1 MTSQQLPFHWKSLG
15 LRIVLPTGLTI
26 ALFILALFVFVIP
39 TIQENSM
46 DRKREM
52 IRELTNSA
60 WNILAKLDNDERLGV
75 LTREQAQKQAI
86 DQIRSLHYGQHMKDY
101 FWINDMHPR
110 MVIHPYRTD
119 LNGSDLSDYQ
129 DPNGKR
135 VFVEFVRVVKKD
147 GSGYVDYMWQS
158 RDNKNLVAPKISYVK
173 GFAPWG
179 WIIGT
184 GIYIDDVQAEI
195 NLLIRS
201 VMKISAVILLV
212 MFVLLAIII
221 RQSYR
226 TQKQLRIEEDEL
238 KKTQASLFFAE
249 KMASLGKLSA
259 MVAHEINNPL
269 SGILS
274 YARLSSRYLN
284 NAAGDPEITAEIHAN
299 LSLIAD
305 EAKRCGN
312 IVKNLML
319 FAKRASG
326 ELKEAHLNEIVD
338 VSMKVI
344 DHSVRMKNLEL
355 RKELD
360 PGDDV
365 IQCDPG
371 AIQQILIAMIVNSIE
386 SSPPE
391 GVIIVSTDCHDP
403 ACVRIMLKD
412 FGAGIAPDMLPHIF
426 EPFFSTKESNKSLGL
441 GLSVVYGI
449 VQRHGGTISVDSHVS
464 AGTEFVITLPRTQ
477 QTVTR
482 QTE

>member
-1 MTSQQLPFHWKSLG
+1 M
-15 LRIVLPTGLTI
+15 RIILPTILTI
-26 ALFILALFVFVIP
+26 ALFILALFMFIIP
-39 TIQENSM
+39 TIQKNSL

-60 WNILAKLDNDERLGV
+60 WNILAKLDNDVRLGV

-86 DQIRSLHYGQHMKDY
+86 DQIRNLHYGQQMKDY

-119 LNGSDLSDYQ
+119 LNGTDLSGYQ

-135 VFVEFVRVVKKD
+135 VFVEFVNVVKKD
-147 GSGYVDYMWQS
+147 GSGYVDYMWQD
-158 RDNKNLVAPKISYVK
+158 RDNKNLVVPKMSYVK
-173 GFAPWG
+173 GFAPWD

-195 NLLIRS
+195 ALLIRS
-201 VMKISAVILLV
+201 VMRIAGVILLL
-212 MFVLLAIII
+212 MLLLLVSII
-221 RQSYR
+221 RQSYH
-226 TQKQLRIEEDEL
+226 TQKQLWIEEEEL
-238 KKTQASLFFAE
+238 KKTQASLAFAE

-274 YARLSSRYLN
+274 YAKLSSRYLSK
-284 NAAGDPEITAEIHAN
+284 AAGDAATAAEINTN
-299 LSLIAD
+299 LSFIAA
-305 EAKRCGN
+305 EAKRCGD
-312 IVKNLML
+312 IVKNLLL

-326 ELKEAHLNEIVD
+326 EVKEAHLNEIVD

-344 DHSVRMKNLEL
+344 DHSVKMKNLEL
-355 RKELD
+355 KKQLD
-360 PGDDV
+360 HGDDM
-365 IQCDPG
+365 IQCDAG

-386 SSPPE
+386 SSSP
-391 GVIIVSTDCHDP
+391 GGSIIVSTDYHDP
-403 ACVRIMLKD
+403 ARVRIVLKD
-412 FGAGIAPDMLPHIF
+412 FGAGIAPEVLPHIF
-426 EPFFSTKESNKSLGL
+426 EPFFSTKESNKSMGL

-449 VQRHGGTISVDSHVS
+449 VQRHGGTISVNSRPG

-477 QTVTR
+477 QALTN